1 MAAPAKRYAQNMQF
15 RNVFGALILLAAA
28 ACASSQGSTP
38 DNPIRIVR
46 LTREEI
52 MREYPPD
59 ALRQGIT
66 GRATVE
72 CEITAGGLLD
82 HCVVLDEDPD
92 GYGFGDAAVR
102 LVFDYQVRPDA
113 EGRFAVG
120 RRVPVPVDFIP
131 PR

>member
-1 MAAPAKRYAQNMQF
+1 MNLRHPL
-15 RNVFGALILLAAA
+15 GAFILLAAA
-28 ACASSQGSTP
+28 ACASSQGDTP

-52 MREYPPD
+52 MREYPRE
-59 ALRQGIT
+59 ALAQGVA

-72 CEITAGGLLD
+72 CEITAGGVLD
-82 HCVVLDEDPD
+82 HCLVQDEDPA
-92 GYGFGDAAVR
+92 GYGFGDAAIK
-102 LVFDYQVRPDA
+102 LVFDYHVRPDA

-120 RRVPVPVDFIP
+120 RRVGVPVEFTP